1 MYKQIWNRSILVMKK
16 TKIVCTIGP
25 ASESVDMLVNLINA
39 GMNVCR
45 LNFSHGDYEEHGARI
60 KNIREAVKITG
71 KRVAILLD
79 TKGPEIRTNDMENGA
94 ITMKI
99 GDSVR
104 ISMTE
109 VLGTNEKFSITYPEL
124 INDVNVGSHILLD
137 DGLIDLEVTDIDRD
151 ANEIVTVVKNEGVLK
166 NKKGVNVPGV
176 SVNLPGITEKDANDI
191 RFGIGQGI
199 DFIAASFVRR
209 ASDVLE
215 ITKILEEEN
224 ATHIQIIPKIEN
236 QEGIDNIDEIL
247 KVSDGLMV
255 ARGDMGV
262 EIPTEDVPVV
272 QKALIKKCNA
282 LGKPVITA
290 TQMLDSMQRNPRPTR
305 AEANDV
311 ANAIYDGTDAVM
323 LSGETA
329 AGDYPLEAVQTMAR
343 IAVRTE
349 ETLVNQDSFALKL
362 YSKTDMTEAIGQ
374 SVGHTARNLGIQTI
388 VAATES
394 GHTARMISKYRPK
407 AHIVAITFSE
417 QKARSL
423 SLSWG
428 VYATVADKPS
438 STDEMF
444 NLASKVSQE
453 EGYASEGD
461 LIIITAGVPVGEKGT
476 TNLMKIQM
484 IGSKLVQGQGVGEE
498 AIIAKAVVAGTAEE
512 AVAKATEGAILVTK
526 TTDKEY
532 MPAIEKASALV
543 VEEGGL
549 TSHAAVVAIAQNIPV
564 IVGAADATSLINND
578 EVITVDPR
586 RGIVYRGAT
595 TAI

>member
-1 MYKQIWNRSILVMKK
+1 MKK

-255 ARGDMGV
+255 ARGDMGF

-549 TSHAAVVAIAQNIPV
+549 TSHATVVAIAQNIPV

>member
-1 MYKQIWNRSILVMKK
+1 MKK

-236 QEGIDNIDEIL
+236 QEGIDNIYEIL

>member
-1 MYKQIWNRSILVMKK
+1 MKK

-137 DGLIDLEVTDIDRD
+137 DGLIDLEVTNIDRD

>member
-1 MYKQIWNRSILVMKK
+1 MKK

-423 SLSWG
+423 SLSRG